1 MRHVCLFVCV
11 FLLVTDASVVNQ
23 TVRICLRI
31 RMDSEESQ
39 IYLNLKKKKTQ
50 VSPISF
56 LYSVYIFVNINQQ

>member
-39 IYLNLKKKKTQ
+39 IYLNLKKNNSGLTNFFF
-50 VSPISF
+50 VLS
-56 LYSVYIFVNINQQ
+56 LYIC